1 MTPSVSFVEYG
12 GKRKKRE
19 AINPPC
25 VWSHIAC
32 VESQVKL
39 AWERSMSALVQEQI
53 NPPFFLYVFVF
64 LFVFFVSLTKTKK
77 KSGGGCMG
85 EL

>member
-1 MTPSVSFVEYG
+1 MWNHT
-12 GKRKKRE
+12 
-19 AINPPC
+19 
-25 VWSHIAC
+25 AC

-39 AWERSMSALVQEQI
+39 ALERSMWALVQKRI
-53 NPPFFLYVFVF
+53 DPPFLYTYSFFV
-64 LFVFFVSLTKTKK
+64 FVFFVSFTKTKK